1 MYHYVNAWA
10 GGITISPKRF
20 EEHCR
25 ALSEH
30 GRRGVSLAE
39 AEAYFIHGDPLPE
52 KSVLLT
58 FDDGFLDNY
67 LYALPILHKYGHQAT
82 LFAVSARLGQ
92 DSECNPAPGADP
104 SPGQTSAYAPP
115 SNSGPA
121 PANPDPSLAPDQV
134 RMSIAALKAGEKPDF
149 PQVLEPYEK
158 AEGAVLRNDV
168 FLNRAEIKA
177 LDEDG
182 TLNPASHG
190 RGHYG
195 VFIGPDYKEAFLP
208 KDLYRTFFHTEL
220 GPVFGL
226 PDFKVGPGLLHRA
239 YLPNPDFVEAV
250 KALVPQ
256 NFREMQRFAQNP
268 AALQDLETLYTAF
281 ADRMGRLENDA
292 EREQRMWREIAGGRE
307 DLEKI
312 LGRKVISLC
321 WPWGRY
327 CREALDLAQQAGFEV
342 LFTTEE
348 GVNPPGQALAV
359 HRFKAKDK
367 GAAWLNSRAFIYS
380 SPLLGALYTKLRI

>member
-1 MYHYVNAWA
+1 MKKSGTQSLPVLMYHYVNAWSGA
-10 GGITISPKRF
+10 ITISPERF

-25 ALSEH
+25 ALAAK

-39 AEAYFIHGDPLPE
+39 AEAYFIYGEALPE

-82 LFAVSARLGQ
+82 IFAVSARLGQ
-92 DSECNPAPGADP
+92 NSACSFAPSYKQNPG
-104 SPGQTSAYAPP
+104 
-115 SNSGPA
+115 SGLG
-121 PANPDPSLAPDQV
+121 PDKI
-134 RMSIAALKAGEKPDF
+134 RMPIAALKAGEKPDF
-149 PQVLEPYEK
+149 PQVLNPYEER
-158 AEGAVLRNDV
+158 AGAVLRSDV
-168 FLNRAEIKA
+168 FLNPAEIKA

-195 VFIGPDYKEAFLP
+195 VFTGPEYKEAFLP
-208 KDLYRTFFHTEL
+208 DNLYRTFFHTEI
-220 GPVFGL
+220 GPIFGL
-226 PDFKVGPGLLHRA
+226 PDFKVGPGLMHRA
-239 YLPNPDFVEAV
+239 FLPDPDFVEAI
-250 KALVPQ
+250 KSLVPQ
-256 NFREMQRFAQNP
+256 NFQEMRSFARNP
-268 AALQDLETLYTAF
+268 AALQDLQALYAVF
-281 ADRMGRLENDA
+281 ADRIGRLESDS

-321 WPWGRY
+321 WPWGHY
-327 CREALDLAQQAGFEV
+327 CREALDLARQAGFEV
-342 LFTTEE
+342 LFTTKE

-367 GAAWLNSRAFIYS
+367 GATWLNSRAFIYS
-380 SPLLGALYTKLRI
+380 SPFLGALYTKLRI